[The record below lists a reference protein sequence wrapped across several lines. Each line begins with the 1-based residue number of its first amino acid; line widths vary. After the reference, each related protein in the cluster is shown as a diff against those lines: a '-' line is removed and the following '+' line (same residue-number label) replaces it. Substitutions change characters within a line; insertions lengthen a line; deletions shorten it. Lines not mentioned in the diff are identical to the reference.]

1 MAGGEL
7 KCNVLF
13 FAAAAEAAG
22 CRETEL
28 VVPSGSTV
36 SDAFDLL
43 ASKHEQLIQLCA
55 LCAVAID
62 QQICSKD
69 TQLTDGCTLAF
80 LPPVSGG

>member
-1 MAGGEL
+1 M

-13 FAAAAEAAG
+13 FAAAAQAVG

-36 SDAFDLL
+36 GDAIQLL
-43 ASKHEQLIQLCA
+43 ATKHEQLNQLNA
-55 LCAVAID
+55 QCAVAID

-69 TQLTDGCTLAF
+69 TQLTDGCSLAF